1 LTGSALAV
9 NAPFMS
15 EDKENGVTGQKSDL
29 SFEEALGAL
38 EDIVSRLESG
48 SVPLDESISLYE
60 RGEEL
65 RKQCQARLDAAQ
77 QRIEKIVTDREG
89 NATGTAPLDGDG

>member
-1 LTGSALAV
+1 MLQEDRDIADNSQ
-9 NAPFMS
+9 NS
-15 EDKENGVTGQKSDL
+15 EM
-29 SFEEALGAL
+29 SFEQALGAL
-38 EDIVSRLESG
+38 EEIVARLESG

-60 RGEEL
+60 KGEEL

>member
-1 LTGSALAV
+1 
-9 NAPFMS
+9 MS
-15 EDKENGVTGQKSDL
+15 EDKENGATGQKSDL

-77 QRIEKIVTDREG
+77 QRIEKIVPDREG
-89 NATGTAPLDGDG
+89 NAAGTTPLDGDG